1 MRKPVKKIVASA
13 IIPRS
18 TELLGRRIKVLRDS
32 EYIKNRDGYYGLANK
47 ISCEIHI
54 ASTVN
59 DVVVPLE
66 EQEIT
71 YFHEI
76 FHLILAKQG
85 YEEVLE
91 KAGVDLEKIVE
102 DLAVSIHQ
110 VITKARR

>member
-1 MRKPVKKIVASA
+1 M
-13 IIPRS
+13 IPKE
-18 TELLGRRIKVLRDS
+18 TELLGRRIRVYVDS
-32 EYIKNRDGYYGLANK
+32 DYIKRRDGHYGLTNK
-47 ISCEIHI
+47 ISCDIHL
-54 ASTVN
+54 ASTI
-59 DVVVPLE
+59 DDIKIPLE

-91 KAGVDLEKIVE
+91 KAGVDIEKIVE

-110 VITKARR
+110 ILTKAKG